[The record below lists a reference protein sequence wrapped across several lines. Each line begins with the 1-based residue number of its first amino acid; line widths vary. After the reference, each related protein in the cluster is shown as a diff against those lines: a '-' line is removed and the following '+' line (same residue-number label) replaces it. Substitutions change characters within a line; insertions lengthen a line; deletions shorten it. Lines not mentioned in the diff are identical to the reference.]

1 MYVRSG
7 IDRKKKAAS
16 SRGRGVG
23 GVFKKLIGKVTKKA
37 IGSTAKSA
45 LKTLTKKKT
54 VGAIVRLGKQTLQR
68 NPRLK
73 KTIVKQSKKVVADVA
88 KNILGP
94 SSEKKSGPAKKK
106 IDINSRKQRIAVA
119 AIVEA
124 PAKKVKKIK
133 DTVRPLVVAKKKKA
147 ARKKKKSGIPL
158 KGWRK
163 LTVCDGVILE

>member
-1 MYVRSG
+1 MRSG

-106 IDINSRKQRIAVA
+106 IDINSRQKRIAAA
-119 AIVEA
+119 AIV

-133 DTVRPLVVAKKKKA
+133 DTVRPLRVAKKKKKAA

-163 LTVCDGVILE
+163 LTVGDGVILE

>member
-1 MYVRSG
+1 MRSG

-106 IDINSRKQRIAVA
+106 IDINSREKRIAA
-119 AIVEA
+119 ATASV

-133 DTVRPLVVAKKKKA
+133 DTVRPLGVAKKKKAA

-163 LTVCDGVILE
+163 LTVNDGVILE

>member
-37 IGSTAKSA
+37 IGRTAKSA

-106 IDINSRKQRIAVA
+106 IDINSRQKRIAA
-119 AIVEA
+119 AASV

-133 DTVRPLVVAKKKKA
+133 DTVRPLGVAKKKKAA

-163 LTVCDGVILE
+163 LTVGDGVILE

>member
-1 MYVRSG
+1 MRSG
-7 IDRKKKAAS
+7 IDRKKKAS
-16 SRGRGVG
+16 SRGRGLG

-54 VGAIVRLGKQTLQR
+54 VGAIVRLGKKTLQR

-106 IDINSRKQRIAVA
+106 IDINSRQKRIAATA
-119 AIVEA
+119 AIV

-133 DTVRPLVVAKKKKA
+133 DTVWPLVVAKKKKAA

-163 LTVCDGVILE
+163 LTVGDGVILE